1 MRKKQ
6 VLALLLSGAL
16 SLSMAP
22 AAVYAEDVSAL
33 SIEDVSDAAVETA
46 SEAPAEEP
54 APEEP
59 AETPTETPA
68 EEPTETPVET
78 PTETPTEA
86 PEEIPT
92 EAPTEAPAEIEIVV
106 PDTAEGNLKEG
117 ETATPTPTEK
127 AKGTFT
133 LNGESYSKLEDALSQ
148 VKTTPEDTSTDVIYV
163 NESITISEPIVI
175 PQGIAVTI
183 AAPDKQ
189 NIQISRGAFDGN
201 MFEVKGS
208 FLYFGMDDLNV
219 SELGIEYT
227 GMLEINGSG
236 DGSVSAGSIVSVSDS
251 GNFGLYPGCKLTG
264 NNTSTNGSAIR
275 CDKNCVLYLG
285 GGSITGNKTSGDG
298 VGAIYSASSIYVEG
312 NVSVTG
318 NTDADGSD
326 SNIVLD
332 NTVTDTDADV
342 LVFIYGEMDEA
353 SRIGVK
359 LQAPAEGVPVLSVA
373 PETDTITIADAF
385 PYFIYEGNDGFEI
398 DKETGLLKL
407 KEVPTEAPEEVELEA
422 KITDGSWIST
432 NKVKLTVT
440 SNKDAEVYIK
450 VVKTGTKA
458 PTAEEIIKDNHKTKV
473 SANKTSAITYT
484 FSAEEKKAVGTD
496 GATVYMCFKDA
507 SGETV
512 VASVEMDQ
520 TARPPK
526 LTGIEASWTGHAS
539 ATVIFQSD
547 KSGTYYWSWGTKS
560 AAPGIE
566 NCTKGAAIA
575 ANANTP
581 IYADNITEEGAVYV
595 YVYVKSNDGLVSAP
609 LVAELPSSSR
619 PAVPTDKPSR
629 DPKVPAVTES
639 KVTGL
644 ENPLEFYPNTFYPFT
659 VSGAGMDNNDPIE
672 GDVRWNPLYWS
683 TSSNPS
689 NSEKH
694 STWKIGAA
702 GGIKKAATYNM
713 YIFYRQEKYTGNEWR
728 ATDNITSVAY
738 QFRSAEIEFDGVT
751 ITPGP
756 NGTYSYYD
764 EDGNLVTRD
773 EDGNLISRTDDT
785 ADTGTA
791 TATGANTADESPIGT
806 MSMMAVLA
814 LLAGGYTIVRKRK
827 KITE

>member
-54 APEEP
+54 A
-59 AETPTETPA
+59 ETPTETPA
-68 EEPTETPVET
+68 EEPTETPTETPVET

-117 ETATPTPTEK
+117 EK

-163 NESITISEPIVI
+163 NESITISEPVVI

-189 NIQISRGAFDGN
+189 NIQISREAGFDGN

-312 NVSVTG
+312 NVSVSG
-318 NTDADGSD
+318 NTDADGAD

-440 SNKDAEVYIK
+440 SNKGAEVYIK

-473 SANKTSAITYT
+473 SANKTSTFSYT
-484 FSAEEKKAVGTD
+484 FSTTENKAVGTD
-496 GATVYMCFKDA
+496 AATVYLCFKD
-507 SGETV
+507 STGEKV
-512 VASVEMDQ
+512 VVYKDMDSE
-520 TARPPK
+520 TRPPK
-526 LTGIEASWTGHAS
+526 VTGVSMEWTSHNTAKI
-539 ATVIFQSD
+539 IFYPS
-547 KSGTYYWSWGTKS
+547 KSGVYYWTWNTTGKTPAKEDWVYGS
-560 AAPGIE
+560 AVVANE
-566 NCTKGAAIA
+566 NFQL
-575 ANANTP
+575 N
-581 IYADNITEEGAVYV
+581 ADNLNSEDDIHIF
-595 YVYVKSNDGLVSAP
+595 VYVKDNNGLDSAP
-609 LVAELPSSSR
+609 MDFPIYTKKR

-738 QFRSAEIEFDGVT
+738 QFRSAEIEFDGIT